1 MIDLQ
6 VEGNGVYM
14 PPSGWDLEYYLISQT
29 WMMQELIGDD
39 YVPKERAND
48 ESQTTNP
55 NARVEGSDGNFINL
69 YDFS

>member
-1 MIDLQ
+1 
-6 VEGNGVYM
+6 
-14 PPSGWDLEYYLISQT
+14 
-29 WMMQELIGDD
+29 MMQELIGDD
-39 YVPKERAND
+39 YVPKEQAND